1 MLLREILGFIARLAA
16 KIVKCDDVI
25 SSEETSTG
33 LIRRAAAED
42 DAAWRQLVETYGR
55 RVYRWC
61 RRAGLQPADASNV
74 AQEVLRSVARKLGEF
89 HHDREGDTFRGWIR
103 TITQNKLRDHFRSQ
117 ARHVDQ
123 PTGGTDAQQRLVN
136 VAEPFTSDTGTS
148 LSLALGGKMRP
159 GLEEAMAQVRAE
171 ISQRD
176 WQLFWRVVVDGQSA
190 VDAGQEFGLSGN
202 AVRLVKMRVLRR
214 LRQLAGA
221 SDA

>member
-1 MLLREILGFIARLAA
+1 MLHRENPGFIASLAA
-16 KIVKCDDVI
+16 KIVKCDDVN
-25 SSEETSTG
+25 SNEETSTG
-33 LIRRAAAED
+33 LIRRAAAD
-42 DAAWRQLVETYGR
+42 DDVAWRQLVQTYGR

-74 AQEVLRSVARKLGEF
+74 AQEVLRSIARKLGDF

-103 TITQNKLRDHFRSQ
+103 RITQNKLRDHFRSQ
-117 ARHVDQ
+117 SRHVDQ
-123 PTGGTDAQQRLVN
+123 ATGGTDAQQRLVN
-136 VAEPFTSDTGTS
+136 VAELRSGDTESSFALAWGGS
-148 LSLALGGKMRP
+148 LRADLR
-159 GLEEAMAQVRAE
+159 EAVTKLRAE

-214 LRQLAGA
+214 LRELAGT